1 MRLFTLACVV
11 SSSLALAQ
19 EVADAGVA
27 PAPVVAPVP
36 AVAAAPA
43 ASVTPAPPPLT
54 VASVLETML
63 AYARPYATI
72 KPTVIVEGAA
82 VESFSQPNA
91 VAITAAA
98 NPVLATAPTTPRM
111 SFQVAQSRLGLWL
124 NEKGA
129 IRAQAEIDFIDYTK
143 ATPTVAS
150 LPRLRIAKIEWAPT
164 EHFTLIAGQDWDLH
178 APVNP
183 HGSNLVGARF
193 QSGNVG
199 YIRQQ
204 VKALGRVGN
213 LELGAA
219 IGMEG
224 VNAAAK
230 EAAFELSLVP
240 TFAVRAAYLVGS
252 NGRVGVSGLA
262 TSIIMGLGKTDQR
275 RAFAGGATAFADV
288 TFGRTTLRGELSVG
302 QNMANIGMLS
312 IGFGSLAH
320 DMPEWGGFISVR
332 HGFTDMHF
340 IYANAGLMR
349 VLDRVSV
356 VPSYTSTTASD
367 GVVTSALGTTG
378 PGMLHNA
385 GATLGYEL
393 RLSKNLGFLLEG
405 FFMQTEFRL
414 LDADAAR
421 LNPTRQAVG
430 GELAA
435 VVTF

>member
-1 MRLFTLACVV
+1 MRLLTLALVA
-11 SSSLALAQ
+11 SSSLAFAQ
-19 EVADAGVA
+19 EVTDAGVA
-27 PAPVVAPVP
+27 APPLAVVPVAAPV
-36 AVAAAPA
+36 
-43 ASVTPAPPPLT
+43 PPPLT
-54 VASVLETML
+54 AASVLETML
-63 AYARPYATI
+63 GFARPYAII
-72 KPTVIVEGAA
+72 KPTIIVEGTA

-91 VAITAAA
+91 SAITAAA
-98 NPVLATAPTTPRM
+98 NPVLATSPAASRL

-129 IRAQAEIDFIDYTK
+129 IRGQAEIDFIDFTK

-164 EHFTLIAGQDWDLH
+164 EHFTLVAGQDWDLH

-204 VKALGRVGN
+204 VKGLAKVGN

-230 EAAFELSLVP
+230 DAALEFSLVP
-240 TFAVRAAYLVGS
+240 TFAVRAVYLLGP
-252 NGRVGVSGLA
+252 NGKVGVSGLA
-262 TSIIMGLGKTDQR
+262 TSVIMGMGKPEQHR
-275 RAFAGGATAFADV
+275 SFAGGVSAFADL
-288 TFGRTTLRGELSVG
+288 TFGRTSLRGELSVG
-302 QNMANIGMLS
+302 KNMANLGMLS
-312 IGFGSLAH
+312 IGFGTVAH
-320 DMPEWGGFISVR
+320 DMPEWGGFLSVR
-332 HGFTDMHF
+332 HGFTEMHF
-340 IYANAGLMR
+340 VYVNAGLMR
-349 VLDRVSV
+349 VLDRANVAT
-356 VPSYTSTTASD
+356 SYTSTTASD

-385 GATLGYEL
+385 GVTLGYEL
-393 RLSKNLGFLLEG
+393 RINKNLGFLLEG

-414 LDADAAR
+414 LAADVAR
-421 LNPTRQAVG
+421 FNPTRQAAG

-435 VVTF
+435 VVSF